1 MSALTVGRFRFAP
14 LLTAVVITVLLIL
27 LFGHAAE
34 LFILLF
40 ISILISLYLGA
51 VADWLRDRAHLTRGV
66 SLAIAVV
73 STLAAVIALFWVLVP
88 PVIDQTQALIRVL
101 PDYIQNWERG
111 LERLV
116 SRFPALQDAFRPGE
130 NTLLRAV
137 YERVSGAFGDLV
149 PKFFGLLHGAIN
161 VFAVAIM
168 SLYLALHPGLYR
180 EWMIAMFPPVHR
192 DLVRDVLGDLA
203 NTLRSWIVGQLL
215 AMTILGVFTAVG
227 LYLLKVPYWL
237 TFGVFTGV
245 VAVVPF
251 FGSLVS
257 TVLPAL
263 FVIAGNGIWGFS
275 GFTHALLVAA
285 LGVVIHVIEANVV
298 LPRIM
303 QKQIDLPPVL
313 TIMSV
318 LIMGKLLGPVGLIVA
333 VPTLALVMVVVR
345 RILISRIYEG
355 QGFRRTTRDSVLVI
369 RVPAA
374 KGGVLIPPPPGVD
387 PLTLAE
393 ARRERVA

>member
-1 MSALTVGRFRFAP
+1 VSALTVGRFRFAP
-14 LLTAVVITVLLIL
+14 ILTAVVITVLLIM

-40 ISILISLYLGA
+40 IAILISLYLGA
-51 VADWLRDRAHLTRGV
+51 VADWLRDRAHMSRGV
-66 SLAIAVV
+66 ALAIGVV
-73 STLAAVIALFWVLVP
+73 STLAAVVALFWVLVP

-101 PDYIQNWERG
+101 PEYIQNWERG
-111 LERLV
+111 LERLA
-116 SRFPALQDAFRPGE
+116 SRFPALQDAVGE
-130 NTLLRAV
+130 GTLLRAV
-137 YERVSGAFGDLV
+137 YERISGAFGDVV
-149 PKFFGLLHGAIN
+149 PKVYGVLHGAIN

-215 AMTILGVFTAVG
+215 AMSILGVFTAAG
-227 LYLLKVPYWL
+227 LYFLEVPYWL

-263 FVIAGNGIWGFS
+263 FVIAGNGIWGLS

-313 TIMSV
+313 TIMAV

-333 VPTLALVMVVVR
+333 VPTLAVVMVVVR

-374 KGGVLIPPPPGVD
+374 KGGVLVPPPPGID
-387 PLTLAE
+387 ALTLAE
-393 ARRERVA
+393 AKRERVA

>member
-1 MSALTVGRFRFAP
+1 VSALTLGRFRFAP
-14 LLTAVVITVLLIL
+14 ILTAVVITVLLVM
-27 LFGHAAE
+27 LFGYAAG

-40 ISILISLYLGA
+40 IAILTSLYLGA
-51 VADWLRDRAHLTRGV
+51 VADWLRDRVHLSRAV
-66 SLAIAVV
+66 ALAVAVV
-73 STLAAVIALFWVLVP
+73 ATLAAIVALFWVLVP

-111 LERLV
+111 LQRLA
-116 SRFPALQDAFRPGE
+116 SRFPALSEAVGE
-130 NTLLRAV
+130 GTLLRAV

-149 PKFFGLLHGAIN
+149 PKFFGVLHGAIN

-192 DLVRDVLGDLA
+192 DLVRDLLADLA
-203 NTLRSWIVGQLL
+203 NTLRSWIVGQLF
-215 AMTILGVFTAVG
+215 AMLILGVFTAVG
-227 LYLLKVPYWL
+227 LKLLNVPYWL
-237 TFGVFTGV
+237 TFGVFTGA

-263 FVIAGNGIWGFS
+263 FVIAGNGIWGLS
-275 GFTHALLVAA
+275 GLTHALLVVA
-285 LGVVIHVIEANVV
+285 LGVVVHVFEANVV

-303 QKQIDLPPVL
+303 HKQIDLPPVL

-333 VPTLALVMVVVR
+333 VPTLAVVMVVVR

-355 QGFRRTTRDSVLVI
+355 QGFRRTTRDSVLVV

-374 KGGVLIPPPPGVD
+374 KGGVLVPPPPSVD

-393 ARRERVA
+393 TRRDRVA